1 MRADKKAKRAFME
14 QKKNKLLNDMIQN
27 DTDRK
32 MVQLVEEATD
42 LSCGDICIL
51 LEVAHSLP
59 FVGNLEGGRYVYQ
72 CAYKRKRIYGYC
84 PVQTSKL

>member
-32 MVQLVEEATD
+32 MV
-42 LSCGDICIL
+42 
-51 LEVAHSLP
+51 
-59 FVGNLEGGRYVYQ
+59 
-72 CAYKRKRIYGYC
+72 
-84 PVQTSKL
+84 

>member
-1 MRADKKAKRAFME
+1 ME

-51 LEVAHSLP
+51 LEKHSLL
-59 FVGNLEGGRYVYQ
+59 F
-72 CAYKRKRIYGYC
+72 RKSGSGDTYINVLTREKESMVIA
-84 PVQTSKL
+84 Q

>member
-42 LSCGDICIL
+42 LSCG
-51 LEVAHSLP
+51 A
-59 FVGNLEGGRYVYQ
+59 R
-72 CAYKRKRIYGYC
+72 
-84 PVQTSKL
+84 QTHERSSGINSAFCYFLSF

>member
-1 MRADKKAKRAFME
+1 ME

-42 LSCGDICIL
+42 LS
-51 LEVAHSLP
+51 
-59 FVGNLEGGRYVYQ
+59 
-72 CAYKRKRIYGYC
+72 
-84 PVQTSKL
+84 